1 MKMGGAKRAAPT
13 KLGATAMPD
22 AAAIPAAS
30 SPALRWRVALLEDDA
45 EVRHFFEACIA
56 AHPELELVASMGL
69 MAEATAWFDSHQ
81 ADILLTD
88 LALPDGHALELLRQV
103 VRSQPACEVLVVSV
117 FGDEDTVLDC
127 VRAGAVGYIQKDSSP
142 ADIAQVIVDIKHG
155 ASPISPMIAR
165 KLLLHVRGGD
175 ARPAASAAP
184 DPAAAMMLTPRETEV
199 LELISRGY
207 SYGEIARLQGVTK
220 HTVQGHI
227 KNLYSK
233 LAVHSRGE
241 AVFEASRM
249 GLLGRMLG

>member
-1 MKMGGAKRAAPT
+1 MS
-13 KLGATAMPD
+13 D
-22 AAAIPAAS
+22 AAATPAAS

-56 AHPELELVASMGL
+56 AHPELELVASLGL
-69 MAEATAWFDSHQ
+69 MAEAMAWFDSHQ

-175 ARPAASAAP
+175 AKPPASTASTAP
-184 DPAAAMMLTPRETEV
+184 DPATAMMLTPRETEV